1 MNRTM
6 WLPSCIAC
14 LPAAVVV
21 GVAYVVCFR
30 IISFFFFKCLHLF
43 FFFFCW
49 HFSLCVCVVSSDGLV
64 LNR

>member
-30 IISFFFFKCLHLF
+30 IISYFFFKCLHVF
-43 FFFFCW
+43 FFFFAGI
-49 HFSLCVCVVSSDGLV
+49 SVCVFVSCHLTVWS
-64 LNR
+64 